1 MSEEHARFGLVEGQF
16 LRSLVEKLSSGV
28 LCVALLIVAVENGL
42 EDKTHLALENLGVRV
57 EEAQVKPIFSG
68 DLGPRAALYGE
79 QIEDPLN
86 KGLRNVV
93 GGVGPLELQV
103 GLRNQNTAARWEQNA
118 QHLKQNQY

>member
-16 LRSLVEKLSSGV
+16 LGSLVEKLSSGV
-28 LCVALLIVAVENGL
+28 PCVALLIVAVENGL

-57 EEAQVKPIFSG
+57 EEAQVEPIFSG
-68 DLGPRAALYGE
+68 DFGPRAALDGE

-86 KGLRNVV
+86 KGQRDVV
-93 GGVGPLELQV
+93 GGVGPLELQM
-103 GLRNQNTAARWEQNA
+103 GLGNQNTAARWEQNA